1 MNSQRQCADCGT
13 PLKPTGVQPICPAC
27 IFKRLSDTGTTLF
40 TAEEFAPRPSP
51 IREGFL
57 SGTDFLAE
65 YELLEEIGRGGM
77 GVIYKAHQP
86 RLDRFVAVKVVHAA
100 SAAGE
105 MALRRFQS
113 EVKVAAQL
121 DHPNIVQV
129 HDVGAMDGCPCY
141 SMEFFP
147 GGSLSNR
154 LGAIGQ
160 SPESAVRLLI
170 KVARAVFFAH
180 QRGVLHR
187 DLKPANILLDSQGE
201 PHVADFGLAKQLD
214 SECDVTISGSILGSP
229 NYMSPEQASGKSS
242 SLTVG
247 TDIYSIG
254 AMLYEALTA
263 SPPFMAATPLETMR
277 MVVEDEVRAPSQI
290 TSRGDRDLE
299 TICLKCLEKD
309 PLRRYATAG
318 ELAEDL
324 ERWLRHEPI
333 LARSVTSY
341 ERLEKW
347 IRRRPALAVLSAAL
361 VLAMLMGVAGVFWQW
376 REAEVARR
384 NETVQLRR
392 AETALARSALA
403 LAESALR
410 EGDSASARAA
420 LETVPKD
427 LRGNS
432 WHYFLGESDTSRSLG
447 LFATERVVELA
458 AVPSQA
464 SVFAASLESGRIV
477 VFNARTGS
485 NRLEIRPEFQSRGE
499 TGVLRIA
506 VNRLGDRLAI
516 GRSRAEGIVVHS
528 LADGGVLSHWQA
540 PPTER
545 LEFSDDGTKLLQST
559 QRGERLM
566 LWDTLSGKPVWG
578 RTNGYHRARFLPGG
592 RRILSY
598 SWETQLQVISAETG
612 KELNSLEGDYFY
624 GLASQSEGELVVAT
638 NPMGFIRAFDGPDW
652 RVRFE
657 IQPHESEFCYV
668 EFLPGDER
676 FLTAA
681 VLPDRQL
688 AIQCWDV
695 RMGRMV
701 GSLAGGRGEVHA
713 ICVHPISGELIVQG
727 DETRVWETMG
737 APKWLVLKNGNVHP
751 SALFWGQGD
760 WFFGPGSD
768 GHGSSL
774 LELSDMADRVLWNPQ
789 SQSHGQPSMSADGRR
804 VALGRYNSNQDI
816 VVLEQDRDRVR
827 VREAA
832 RVTVEQDLDF
842 LRLSPDGSRLALVT
856 EHYTR
861 LGVVDV
867 RANRTSVVLATNGIY
882 HISDVGWL
890 RRGEW
895 LVGLVTTGAPRNAPG
910 SVDSVVMWNTGA
922 GNRVRSVVH
931 PGLGGVLTVAPG
943 GERFAEGGSERMVRI
958 RDASTL
964 SVLQEFRAHNLAITA
979 LAWHPNRNVLA
990 TGSADLTIRLWNL
1003 DDGTRMEEL
1012 RGPVSPPNALSFS
1025 ADGRRLAAA
1034 SRDGATRLWEPRSL
1048 GGRR

>member
-1 MNSQRQCADCGT
+1 MNSPRQCADCGT

-57 SGTDFLAE
+57 SGMDFLAE

-105 MALRRFQS
+105 LALRRFQS

-121 DHPNIVQV
+121 DHRNIVRV
-129 HDVGAMDGCPCY
+129 HDVGALDGCPCY

-147 GGSLSNR
+147 GGSLSHR

-160 SPESAVRLLI
+160 SPETAVRLLV

-214 SECDVTISGSILGSP
+214 SECDVTLSGSILGSP

-263 SPPFMAATPLETMR
+263 SPPFMGATPLETMR
-277 MVVEDEVRAPSQI
+277 MVVEDEVRAPSLI
-290 TSRGDRDLE
+290 TSRGDKDLE

-309 PLRRYATAG
+309 PSRRYATAG

-333 LARSVTSY
+333 LARSTTSY

-361 VLAMLMGVAGVFWQW
+361 VLAMLAGMAGVFWQW

-432 WHYFLGESDTSRSLG
+432 WEYFQGESDTSRSLG
-447 LFATERVVELA
+447 LFATERVVEMV
-458 AVPSQA
+458 AVPSHA
-464 SVFAASLESGRIV
+464 SEFVAALESGRVV
-477 VFNARTGS
+477 VFDVRRGS
-485 NRLEIRPEFQSRGE
+485 NRLEIHPGFLPRGRARDI
-499 TGVLRIA
+499 RIS
-506 VNRLGDRLAI
+506 VNAQGDRLVI
-516 GRSRAEGIVVHS
+516 GRNHAAGIVVHS
-528 LADGGVLSHWQA
+528 LADGRLLKRWKS

-545 LEFSDDGTKLLQST
+545 LEFSEEGSQLLQAT
-559 QRGERLM
+559 QRGESLL
-566 LWDTLSGKPVWG
+566 LWDASTGRSIWG

-592 RRILSY
+592 KRILSY
-598 SWETQLQVISAETG
+598 SWERQLEVLSAKDGT
-612 KELNSLEGDYFY
+612 ELNPLEGDYFY
-624 GLASQSEGELVVAT
+624 GLACQPDGEVVVAT
-638 NPMGFIRAFDGPDW
+638 NPLGFIRAFNAQDW
-652 RVRFE
+652 RLRFE
-657 IQPHESEFCYV
+657 IQPHENEFCYV
-668 EFLPGDER
+668 EFLPGGER

-701 GSLAGGRGEVHA
+701 GTLAGGRGEVQA
-713 ICVHPISGELIVQG
+713 ICVHPLSGELIVQG
-727 DETRVWETMG
+727 EETRVWETLG
-737 APKWLVLKNGNVHP
+737 APQWLVLKNGNPHP
-751 SALFWGQGD
+751 SALFWGEGD

-774 LELSDMADRVLWNPQ
+774 LELSDMANRVLWSPQ

-804 VALGRYNSNQDI
+804 VAIGRYNSNQDI
-816 VVLEQDRDRVR
+816 VILEQDRDRVR
-827 VREAA
+827 EAA
-832 RVTVEQDLDF
+832 RVTLERDLDF
-842 LRLSPDGSRLALVT
+842 LRLSPDGSRLAVVTDHSTGLGLVDIR
-856 EHYTR
+856 E
-861 LGVVDV
+861 
-867 RANRTSVVLATNGIY
+867 NRSSVSLSTHGIF

-890 RRGEW
+890 RGGEW
-895 LVGLVTTGAPRNAPG
+895 LVGLVTSGAPRNAPG
-910 SVDSVVMWNTGA
+910 SMDRVVVWNTRTGSLS
-922 GNRVRSVVH
+922 RSVAH
-931 PGLGGVLTVAPG
+931 PGLGGVLVVAPG
-943 GERFAEGGSERMVRI
+943 GERFAEGGNERMVRI
-958 RDASTL
+958 RDGSTL
-964 SVLQEFRAHNLAITA
+964 SVLREFRAHNLAITA

-1012 RGPVSPPNALSFS
+1012 RGPISPPNALSFS